1 MIFKNVNESHLFF
14 LYLGIITVHQ
24 VLAHDIFANGGG
36 PHAGP
41 VGQAT
46 RGGTPQCYPSLR
58 SVSDFC
64 ERESYSQLHH
74 SLLFSAGET
83 NSPLFLNK
91 FR

>member
-24 VLAHDIFANGGG
+24 VLAHDFITNGGG

-46 RGGTPQCYPSLR
+46 RGAAPQCYPSL
-58 SVSDFC
+58 
-64 ERESYSQLHH
+64 
-74 SLLFSAGET
+74 
-83 NSPLFLNK
+83 
-91 FR
+91 